1 MLAMMSVVT
10 AAVVALTRRIRS
22 GYRIAGIWTDGQAA
36 SPTMPFG
43 DPMTQSAGAGF
54 LPALPDL
61 PVRRP
66 LIRRPLFSSVTLRL
80 LPLLNRP
87 AIGLWAILLCLGA
100 LLLVLSLSDTAI
112 PA

>member
-1 MLAMMSVVT
+1 
-10 AAVVALTRRIRS
+10 
-22 GYRIAGIWTDGQAA
+22 
-36 SPTMPFG
+36 
-43 DPMTQSAGAGF
+43 
-54 LPALPDL
+54 
-61 PVRRP
+61 
-66 LIRRPLFSSVTLRL
+66 